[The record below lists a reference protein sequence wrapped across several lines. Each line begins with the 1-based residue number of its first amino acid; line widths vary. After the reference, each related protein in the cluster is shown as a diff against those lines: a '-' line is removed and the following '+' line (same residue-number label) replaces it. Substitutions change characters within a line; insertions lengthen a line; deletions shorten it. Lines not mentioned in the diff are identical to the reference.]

1 MKKLII
7 LIFLI
12 ILWGCGQTKSSQE
25 PESSDSISV
34 TSIEE
39 IIEEIPDS
47 SNYPY
52 EYVETPAEE
61 NIAQLA
67 SQKKIMRDPVKGDS
81 TLANNEHMRSFLITK
96 LDTISLLPEIR
107 RNKEIINQQQQ
118 ILDSLIKKK

>member
-12 ILWGCGQTKSSQE
+12 ILWECSQTKSSQE
-25 PESSDSISV
+25 TESSDSISV

-52 EYVETPAEE
+52 EYVETLAEE
-61 NIAQLA
+61 NIAQLD
-67 SQKKIMRDPVKGDS
+67 SRKKIMRDSMKGDS
-81 TLANNEHMRSFLITK
+81 TLENNEHGRPFQITK